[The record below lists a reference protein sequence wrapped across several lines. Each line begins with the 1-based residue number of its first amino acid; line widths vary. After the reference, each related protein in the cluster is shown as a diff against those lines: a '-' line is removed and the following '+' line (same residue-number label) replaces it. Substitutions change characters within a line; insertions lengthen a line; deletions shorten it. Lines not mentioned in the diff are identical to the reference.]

1 MRLPARR
8 HVLAVPDRAEIPSDR
23 DELPHRCPR
32 QDHPAGELSVY
43 RVEAEK
49 LEALRPDI
57 IVTEDHCEVCAVS
70 LKDVEAAL
78 CAWGGRRVEIVSL
91 TPDTLTDI
99 WEDMAEIFHLELFP
113 SRYEG
118 KAWMHT
124 LAEPRGR

>member
-1 MRLPARR
+1 
-8 HVLAVPDRAEIPSDR
+8 VLAVPDRAEIPSDR

-78 CAWGGRRVEIVSL
+78 CAWGGRRVESL